1 MHSYHITGLIMS
13 VSPTPPSYRQ
23 EYLQQILQL
32 AIARQA
38 HNDDFSRE
46 QLWEIAAELDISP
59 ENLQLA
65 EQEWLS
71 RRGELQQ
78 RQEFNLYRRRMF
90 QKTFGTYLIV
100 NTFLLLLNFL
110 TSGTISWSLYIL
122 LVWGLGLC
130 LNVWNLYQETSEEY
144 EQAFGK
150 WSNKNQLKR
159 SINNILD
166 KVNKFLPS

>member
-1 MHSYHITGLIMS
+1 MT

-23 EYLQQILQL
+23 EDLQQILQL

-38 HNDDFSRE
+38 DNDDFSRE
-46 QLWEIAAELDISP
+46 QLLEIAAELDISP
-59 ENLQLA
+59 ANLQLA

-90 QKTFGTYLIV
+90 RKKFGTYIIF
-100 NTFLLLLNFL
+100 NTFFVLLNL
-110 TSGTISWSLYIL
+110 ITSGTLSWSLYVL
-122 LVWGLGLC
+122 LFWGLGLG
-130 LNVWNLYQETSEEY
+130 LNVWNIYQETSEEY
-144 EQAFGK
+144 EQSFLK

-159 SINNILD
+159 SINTVLG
-166 KVNKFLPS
+166 KVNKFLQS